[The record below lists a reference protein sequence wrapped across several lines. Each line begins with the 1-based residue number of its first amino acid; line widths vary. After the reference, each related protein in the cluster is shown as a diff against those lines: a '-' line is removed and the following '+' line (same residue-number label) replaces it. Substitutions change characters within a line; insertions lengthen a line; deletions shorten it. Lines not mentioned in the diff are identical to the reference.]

1 MEEINALIKKEIDA
15 IYSDVRSLQE
25 SIHQEPELSNEEYK
39 TREKVKVFLSG
50 TNLEIR
56 ECVTSTGLICDLK
69 VGEGLPTIAFRGDM
83 DALSIDERTDLP
95 YKSTIKNA
103 MHACGHDFHT
113 ATLAGLAK
121 ALSSISD
128 RLKVNV
134 RFIFQ
139 PAEENN
145 PEGGAK
151 RMIEEGALKDC
162 SAIFG
167 LHVWPELETGEIGLK
182 SGPLFAASDRISIKI
197 TGKSAHAAKPE
208 EGTDAVLIAG
218 YLIVALQAPISRMIS
233 PFDEAVI
240 TIGHMEGGIRHNIL
254 AEKAELHGT
263 VRNTSSLIREKLK
276 TQIKNIVKGT
286 AEMFGGCGELDYS
299 DGFPVLENN
308 RELFEFVSKELKDLS
323 SPEIKGVELNK
334 SSMVAEDFSFY
345 ANEIPAFFLLLGC
358 SAPGTEKSSVYPLH
372 NSLFRADQ
380 QCIRTGLA
388 AFMKIALNAGSINL

>member
-1 MEEINALIKKEIDA
+1 MEEISALIKKEIDA
-15 IYSDVRSLQE
+15 IYPDVRSLQE
-25 SIHQEPELSNEEYK
+25 SIHREPELSNEEYK

-69 VGEGLPTIAFRGDM
+69 IGEGLPTIAFRGDM
-83 DALSIDERTDLP
+83 DALSIDERTELP

-240 TIGHMEGGIRHNIL
+240 TIGRMEGGIRHNIL

-276 TQIKNIVKGT
+276 TEIKNIVEGT
-286 AEMFGGCGELDYS
+286 AKMFGGFGELDYS

-308 RELFEFVSKELKDLS
+308 RELFEFVSRELEDLS
-323 SPEIKGVELNK
+323 SPEIKGVELNR

-358 SAPGTEKSSVYPLH
+358 SAPETEKSCVYPLH

-388 AFMKIALNAGSINL
+388 AFMKIALKAGRINL